1 MDDFDKYNKEIV
13 SQMPLIEDF
22 FYDLINNNYSGKTVS
37 NYQRDLLVFASFL
50 YSQKLK
56 FKDIGKLDLIKYK
69 DYLRNGKY
77 LKDLKFLYSH
87 ENVENVTDDR
97 ENPLPETQHKES
109 SPKASRRLSMY
120 QGRLGSRSVNRMLS
134 ALRSYFRFLTDADEK
149 VPIPADAIKLIKTEK
164 VVSNVAD
171 LDELISLIESPE
183 NFEKKK
189 NVRYRNRAMLELLF
203 STGMRISEL
212 INLNLEDLKL
222 NESKKVIQD
231 DRIFITGKG
240 KKQRFVYL
248 TERAKH
254 YLERYLMTRD
264 DEYKALFIPYRGSR
278 LGTENPYAVRVSVN
292 YLQYKIKQYRSRLG
306 INIPTSAHSLRHGF
320 ATYLSENGANPA
332 SIQRLLGHESLQTT
346 SRYVHTS
353 DRVAQKSH
361 KEFHPLKE

>member
-1 MDDFDKYNKEIV
+1 MDDFGRYNKVIV
-13 SQMPLIEDF
+13 SQLPILEDF
-22 FYDLINNNYSGKTVS
+22 FYDLINNNYSEKTVS
-37 NYQRDLLVFASFL
+37 NYQRDLLIFSSFL

-56 FKDIGKLDLIKYK
+56 FYDIGKLDLIKYK

-77 LKDLKFLYSH
+77 LSDLKFLYNQ
-87 ENVENVTDDR
+87 ENNEVNP
-97 ENPLPETQHKES
+97 ENPLPETLHSKS

-134 ALRSYFRFLTDADEK
+134 ALRSYFRFLTDADKK

-164 VVSNVAD
+164 VISNVAD
-171 LDELISLIESPE
+171 LNELISLIESPE
-183 NFEKKK
+183 NFESKK

-212 INLNLEDLKL
+212 INLDLEDLKL
-222 NESKKVIQD
+222 DESKKVIQD

-264 DEYKALFIPYRGSR
+264 DDYKALFIPYRGSR
-278 LGTENPYAVRVSVN
+278 LGPDNAYTVRVSVN

-361 KEFHPLKE
+361 KQFHPLKE

>member
-1 MDDFDKYNKEIV
+1 MDDFGKYNKEIV
-13 SQMPLIEDF
+13 SQIPLLEDF
-22 FYDLINNNYSGKTVS
+22 FYDLINNNYSEKTVL

-50 YSQKLK
+50 FSQKLN

-69 DYLRNGKY
+69 DYLRNGRY
-77 LKDLKFLYSH
+77 LNDMTLLYNQENASLKSVKSH
-87 ENVENVTDDR
+87 PVTQS
-97 ENPLPETQHKES
+97 EISTS
-109 SPKASRRLSMY
+109 KASRRSSMY

-164 VVSNVAD
+164 VVSNVAE

-183 NFEKKK
+183 NFETKK
-189 NVRYRNRAMLELLF
+189 NIRFRNRAMLELLF

-222 NESKKVIQD
+222 DESKKVIQD
-231 DRIFITGKG
+231 ERIFITGKG

-264 DEYKALFIPYRGSR
+264 DEFKALFIPYRGSR
-278 LGTENPYAVRVSVN
+278 RGAESPYSVRVSVN
-292 YLQYKIKQYRSRLG
+292 YLQYKIKLYRNRLG

-361 KEFHPLKE
+361 NEFHPLKE

>member
-1 MDDFDKYNKEIV
+1 MDNFDRYNTEIV
-13 SQMPLIEDF
+13 QQLPLLEDF
-22 FYDLINNNYSGKTVS
+22 FYDLINNNYSEKTVL

-50 YSQKLK
+50 FSQKIK
-56 FKDIGKLDLIKYK
+56 FDNLGKLDLIKYK
-69 DYLRNGKY
+69 DYLRSGKY
-77 LKDLKFLYSH
+77 LNDLKILYNNSEEVIKP
-87 ENVENVTDDR
+87 ENV
-97 ENPLPETQHKES
+97 LES
-109 SPKASRRLSMY
+109 GKTKISSSKAPRRLSMY

-134 ALRSYFRFLTDADEK
+134 ALRSYFRFLTDADKK

-164 VVSNVAD
+164 VISNVAD
-171 LDELISLIESPE
+171 LNDLISLIESPE
-183 NFEKKK
+183 VFEKKK

-212 INLNLEDLKL
+212 INLNLEDFKL
-222 NESKKVIQD
+222 DESKKVIQD
-231 DRIFITGKG
+231 DRVFIIGKG

-254 YLERYLMTRD
+254 YVERYLMIRD
-264 DEYKALFIPYRGSR
+264 DDFKALFIPYRGSR
-278 LGTENPYAVRVSVN
+278 RGTLNPYEVRVSVN

-306 INIPTSAHSLRHGF
+306 INLPTSAHSLRHGF

-361 KEFHPLKE
+361 KDFHPLKE

>member
-1 MDDFDKYNKEIV
+1 
-13 SQMPLIEDF
+13 
-22 FYDLINNNYSGKTVS
+22 
-37 NYQRDLLVFASFL
+37 
-50 YSQKLK
+50 
-56 FKDIGKLDLIKYK
+56 
-69 DYLRNGKY
+69 
-77 LKDLKFLYSH
+77 
-87 ENVENVTDDR
+87 
-97 ENPLPETQHKES
+97 
-109 SPKASRRLSMY
+109 
-120 QGRLGSRSVNRMLS
+120 MLS
-134 ALRSYFRFLTDADEK
+134 ALRSYFRFLTDADKK

-164 VVSNVAD
+164 VISNVAE

-183 NFEKKK
+183 NFETKK

-212 INLNLEDLKL
+212 INLDLEDLKL
-222 NESKKVIQD
+222 DESKKVIQD
-231 DRIFITGKG
+231 ERIFITGKG

-264 DEYKALFIPYRGSR
+264 DDYKALFIPYCGSR
-278 LGTENPYAVRVSVN
+278 LGPDNAYTVRVSVN

-361 KEFHPLKE
+361 KQFHPLKE